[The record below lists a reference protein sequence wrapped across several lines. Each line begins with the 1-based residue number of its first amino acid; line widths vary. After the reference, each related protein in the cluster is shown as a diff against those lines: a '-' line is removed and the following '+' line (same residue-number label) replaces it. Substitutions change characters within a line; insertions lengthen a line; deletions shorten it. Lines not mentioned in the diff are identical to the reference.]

1 MLRRFGGSL
10 MKLSE
15 ESTTHHKKNKICAR
29 CVLDTTIPEI
39 RFDEEGVCQFCKI
52 HDDLEKEFPLN
63 EHGQKKL
70 KELIAK
76 IKREGKGK
84 PYDIIIGVSGGRD
97 STFGLYTA
105 VKLGLRP
112 LAVHFDNGW
121 NSEIAV
127 TNIKRA
133 ASKLD
138 VDLETYVVDWE
149 EFKDLQKSFLKAS
162 VSDAEIPTDVAIHG
176 LLHRVAAKENIQYIL
191 FAHSFRTE
199 GFAPIGWTYMDGRY
213 IESVHQKFGTKP
225 LKTFPNF
232 TLKNFL
238 YYRLIKNI
246 KVVPLLAYVAYEKNQ
261 VQEVLEKELGFQ
273 YYGGHHHES
282 YYTRFFQS
290 YYLPKRFNID
300 KRKLE
305 SSAMIRSGQTTREA
319 ALKEIN
325 ANPYPYEEDLVN
337 YTILKLGLSREEFE
351 AICRLPL
358 KTFQD
363 YSTYYP
369 GMKALKFPLRLASYL
384 NLFPKHLYLKYL
396 G

>member
-1 MLRRFGGSL
+1 MGKAARTLWWNILIPVLMLRRFGGSL

-176 LLHRVAAKENIQYIL
+176 LL
-191 FAHSFRTE
+191 
-199 GFAPIGWTYMDGRY
+199 
-213 IESVHQKFGTKP
+213 
-225 LKTFPNF
+225 
-232 TLKNFL
+232 
-238 YYRLIKNI
+238 
-246 KVVPLLAYVAYEKNQ
+246 
-261 VQEVLEKELGFQ
+261 
-273 YYGGHHHES
+273 
-282 YYTRFFQS
+282 
-290 YYLPKRFNID
+290 
-300 KRKLE
+300 
-305 SSAMIRSGQTTREA
+305 
-319 ALKEIN
+319 
-325 ANPYPYEEDLVN
+325 
-337 YTILKLGLSREEFE
+337 
-351 AICRLPL
+351 
-358 KTFQD
+358 
-363 YSTYYP
+363 
-369 GMKALKFPLRLASYL
+369 
-384 NLFPKHLYLKYL
+384 
-396 G
+396 

>member
-1 MLRRFGGSL
+1 
-10 MKLSE
+10 MKTISVDFIQNKTE
-15 ESTTHHKKNKICAR
+15 KICTR

-39 RFDEEGVCQFCKI
+39 RFDEKGVCQFCKI
-52 HDDLEKEFPLN
+52 HDDLEREFPLN
-63 EHGQKKL
+63 EDGQKKL
-70 KELIAK
+70 NQFIEE
-76 IKREGKGK
+76 IKRRGRGK

-127 TNIKRA
+127 TNIKEA
-133 ASKLD
+133 TSKLN

-176 LLHRVAAKENIQYIL
+176 LLHRIAAKENIQYIL

-199 GFAPIGWTYMDGRY
+199 GFSPIGWTYMDGKY
-213 IESVHQKFGTKP
+213 IESVHKKFGTKP

-232 TLKNFL
+232 TLKDFL
-238 YYRLIKNI
+238 YYRIVKNI
-246 KVVPLLAYVAYEKNQ
+246 KVVPLLSYVPYEKDK
-261 VQEVLEKELGFQ
+261 VHEILGKELGFQ

-282 YYTRFFQS
+282 YYTHFFQS

-305 SSAMIRSGQTTREA
+305 YSAMIRSGQMTREA
-319 ALKEIN
+319 AFKEIQE
-325 ANPYPYEEDLVN
+325 NPYPYEEDLMN
-337 YTILKLGLSREEFE
+337 YTIHKLGLTRQEFE
-351 AICRLPL
+351 AVCQQPL

-363 YSTYYP
+363 YPTYYP
-369 GMKALKFPLRLASYL
+369 LMKVLKLPLRLAYRL